1 MGIVSYTNLTIRL
14 ETSSGLYRL
23 MKFIIIIKLHDV
35 NIKAKSLNQE
45 M

>member
-14 ETSSGLYRL
+14 GTSSGFYRL
-23 MKFIIIIKLHDV
+23 MTFIIIKLHDV
-35 NIKAKSLNQE
+35 NIKAKSLNHE